1 MARFIREKKVGVAR
15 LNIKSECGVVQNTP
29 GSCEGG
35 GGRMGAVQVK
45 RREHQ
50 CQNIKTK
57 PASTAATQLPL
68 DLLEIRRVFRRGNEE
83 KPHSCTARPELRYH
97 ELSTEK
103 RFMLVEDFPAQRRN
117 RSKGNETSEFLRAR
131 AGYKITYLR
140 EKEELEGSRTGI
152 KRQTPR

>member
-1 MARFIREKKVGVAR
+1 MLLTLHHHRRWPRPSRPAGHGTVY
-15 LNIKSECGVVQNTP
+15 P
-29 GSCEGG
+29 GEEGRGCPVEHQVRVWCSTKHSWLSEGG

-103 RFMLVEDFPAQRRN
+103 RFMLVEDFSASP
-117 RSKGNETSEFLRAR
+117 NEGIAR
-131 AGYKITYLR
+131 KATKQV
-140 EKEELEGSRTGI
+140 SF
-152 KRQTPR
+152 